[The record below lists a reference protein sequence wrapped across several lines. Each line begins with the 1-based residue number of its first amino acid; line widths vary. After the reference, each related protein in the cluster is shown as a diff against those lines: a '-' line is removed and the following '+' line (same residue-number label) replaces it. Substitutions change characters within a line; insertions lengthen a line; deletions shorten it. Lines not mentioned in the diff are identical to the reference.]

1 MEEVVRFLE
10 AKLSNQELM
19 QQMVNQLNKDFQLA
33 VDTSIEFKSN
43 VPDTLANEVLMCL
56 EKIATTSVAKFSSLL
71 YRIDVSETEVDA
83 IKGVSFE
90 EYLQQITFLI
100 LKREFQKVYIRS
112 AL

>member
-10 AKLSNQELM
+10 AKLNNQELM
-19 QQMVNQLNKDFQLA
+19 QQMLKQLNKDFQLA
-33 VDTSIEFKSN
+33 VDTSIEFTSTS
-43 VPDTLANEVLMCL
+43 PDALANEVLLCL
-56 EKIATTSVAKFSSLL
+56 EKIATNAVSKFSSLL
-71 YRIDVSETEVDA
+71 YRIDVSEAEVDA

-112 AL
+112 TL